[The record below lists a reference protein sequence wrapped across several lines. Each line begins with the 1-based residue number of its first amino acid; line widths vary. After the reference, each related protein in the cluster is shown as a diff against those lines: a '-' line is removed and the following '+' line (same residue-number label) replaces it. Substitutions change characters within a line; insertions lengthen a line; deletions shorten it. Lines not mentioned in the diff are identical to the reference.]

1 MTFVSSWLVKGLSLL
16 PAPFIKPFAKPYIAG
31 ETLQELLTTVKRLN
45 ESGYLATVDLLG
57 EFIRSEA
64 EARQAV
70 EGYVQALKA
79 IQENDLNANISVK
92 LSQMGLLLNPQLC
105 ETLMEKLVT
114 IAYEQ
119 NNFVRIDMEDSS
131 CTDSTIALYLKLRKR
146 HKNVGIVLQAMLRRT
161 LDDTQHLINSK
172 AGHFRLCKGIYIENE
187 KVAYQRDDVIRKNY
201 THVLRKMLQQGAYV
215 GIATH
220 HEDLIWEARRLIK
233 ELGIPKER
241 YEFQMLLGVTPQLR
255 QLLKEEGHRVRVY
268 VPYGIH
274 WHAYCMRRLKENP
287 TILNH
292 LILNMW
298 KGFNKRAEV

>member
-1 MTFVSSWLVKGLSLL
+1 MTIVSSWLVKGLSLL

-31 ETLQELLTTVKRLN
+31 ETLQELVNTVKTLN
-45 ESGYLATVDLLG
+45 QSGYLATVDLLG

-64 EARQAV
+64 EARLAV

-79 IQENDLNANISVK
+79 IEENALDANISVK
-92 LSQMGLLLNPQLC
+92 LSQMGLLLNPQFC
-105 ETLMEKLVT
+105 ETMMEKLVT
-114 IAYEQ
+114 VAYEQ
-119 NNFVRIDMEDSS
+119 NNFIRIDMEDSS
-131 CTDSTIALYLKLRKR
+131 CTDSTIALYMKLRKR

-161 LDDTQHLINSK
+161 LNDAQYLIDSK
-172 AGHFRLCKGIYIENE
+172 VGHFRLCKGIYIEGE

-201 THVLRKMLQQGAYV
+201 SLVLKEMLLQGAYV

-233 ELGIPKER
+233 KLGISKER

-255 QLLKEEGHRVRVY
+255 QLLKDEGHRVRVY
-268 VPYGIH
+268 VPYGVH

-292 LILNMW
+292 LIRNMW
-298 KGFNKRAEV
+298 TGFTKKSGT